1 MHPFSFES
9 LTLAASQKSLNVGFQ
24 RKKNLS
30 AESSNRFLMA
40 FNYEASVDEDGR
52 KVLIRTKSIRLASDL
67 IRWKHDSDE
76 VMVARLEPLRL

>member
-40 FNYEASVDEDGR
+40 FNYEASVDEDVGG
-52 KVLIRTKSIRLASDL
+52 
-67 IRWKHDSDE
+67 
-76 VMVARLEPLRL
+76 